1 MTSQRHCFHTFVA
14 CRVPVRIANG
24 LVIYSEGKGT
34 VLFIPRGANGPT
46 VHISDVLFM
55 PELGCNLFSPLH
67 LTQHKDFKMVVNR
80 GKIQFIRQGQTVI
93 CATVLNNNVAT
104 LDGNVQI
111 QAAMSATVDRALL
124 HRRFC
129 HISKDRLEQ
138 VIREKL
144 STNLK
149 LTSLH
154 VLISVRPVSWASSTG
169 SPFHSRPLTET

>member
-1 MTSQRHCFHTFVA
+1 MLCTLHLET
-14 CRVPVRIANG
+14 P
-24 LVIYSEGKGT
+24 L
-34 VLFIPRGANGPT
+34 
-46 VHISDVLFM
+46 
-55 PELGCNLFSPLH
+55 LGNPFSALY
-67 LTQHKDFKMVVNR
+67 LTQHKEFKMVVNR

-149 LTSLH
+149 LTSDTPCPDLCKTC
-154 VLISVRPVSWASSTG
+154 IMG
-169 SPFHSRPLTET
+169 KQHSRSLTET

>member
-1 MTSQRHCFHTFVA
+1 MTPHKHWFVNM
-14 CRVPVRIANG
+14 VPCKTPIRLADKSIVYA
-24 LVIYSEGKGT
+24 EGKG
-34 VLFIPRGANGPT
+34 VVHFAPRGSQT
-46 VHISDVLFM
+46 VVAVTDVLYV
-55 PELGCNLFSPLH
+55 PLLGCNLFSALH

-124 HRRFC
+124 LRRFC

-149 LTSLH
+149 LTSDTPCPDLC
-154 VLISVRPVSWASSTG
+154 ASSTG
-169 SPFHSRPLTET
+169 SPFLSRPLTET